1 MPEKDLNTM
10 LLEINAE
17 KDITIRILRMKIDEL
32 TREINALKGDAKTKG
47 VDNG

>member
-1 MPEKDLNTM
+1 MQENNLQTM